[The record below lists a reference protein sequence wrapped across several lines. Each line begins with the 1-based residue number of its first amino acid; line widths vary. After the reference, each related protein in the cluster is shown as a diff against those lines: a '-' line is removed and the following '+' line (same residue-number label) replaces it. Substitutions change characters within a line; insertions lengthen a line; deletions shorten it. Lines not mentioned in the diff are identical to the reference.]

1 MDIIIP
7 YFFIYSFKVRKKRS
21 FFLVDFVC
29 VCVCR
34 RWKLKLCTIKLF
46 AGQLTSEILDAFSL
60 PKPYLPYS
68 FLIANQSRA

>member
-29 VCVCR
+29 VCVCVQKVETEAMYYKAICR
-34 RWKLKLCTIKLF
+34 PTY
-46 AGQLTSEILDAFSL
+46 Q
-60 PKPYLPYS
+60 
-68 FLIANQSRA
+68 